1 MKRTLLLLAALTL
14 ATNYIFAVN
23 AGSRFIRYAKAVDKN
38 GRLTHEGDT
47 VKIKGIVQSLEMP
60 SALAG
65 TSYFFS
71 IYDSTSSITV
81 YLARLKG
88 GGKNGYNYTYSPA
101 LGDSVSLSGIVTMY
115 TVANGFAMDSTGF
128 AVIAPLQAKGFD
140 ITQINT
146 GNPVHPALI
155 VPGFKEKEE
164 SDLIELD
171 SVTLVNPAKWVTS
184 FALFTDIAVKS
195 VNDTSKKYVLHVP
208 YDVIAGKVPYGTFN
222 VKGILYQQ
230 DITAPYLSNYMLI
243 PRDYSDITIII
254 PPVYPL
260 HNIADVNAENALGVA
275 DSTGKLVHI
284 KGIVQS
290 PNLYPSSLGNGL
302 AFSIFDKTGS
312 ILVYNTTTNMGYTPT
327 IGDSFFVEGTINQI
341 KSIDYTKRPPVQFN
355 TGWTYI
361 LPDSIAIP
369 SNAHNMPIRD
379 SIVTTGFNDSLE
391 SKLISL
397 KKVKLVDTTQWDTT
411 GTTNPFTRQY
421 TPKYQM
427 YVDLVDENH
436 NYTRACILRID
447 SFFSM
452 PKPIYEF
459 NITGIEGQDSISPLK
474 FSIYP
479 RFVRDIQLIAPKV
492 PYYKISQ
499 VKGNDGNG
507 VATSIN
513 KLGYLVGVVHS
524 ENLVSTGLKFSLVDA
539 TGAITVYSSSA
550 VSSYM
555 PMRGDSIITYGKIGQ
570 INGLTVIYPDSIKKI
585 SSYNPLQNTFVVS
598 LLIEADESYPRRLQH
613 VKLVSATQWNPAASA
628 GTNGFSI
635 TVKDT
640 ASSDTFS
647 VFISSATTAFKL
659 AAPMGSF
666 NVTGIVQQS
675 DPSSPF
681 NTGYYLEPRDS
692 QDIWMLSKGVEGIEN
707 QGVNQ
712 IPVTIYPNPAGQN
725 VHVLF
730 GDLKGEAVIMNLYS
744 ATGILVYSEKVY
756 GSSTMNISNL
766 PQGMYF
772 IKMTTNNGLQSSS
785 KLIKE

>member
-14 ATNYIFAVN
+14 ATNCIFAVN
-23 AGSRFIRYAKAVDKN
+23 AGNRYIRYAKAIDKN

-47 VKIKGIVQSLEMP
+47 VKLKGIVQSVNMP
-60 SALAG
+60 SIL
-65 TSYFFS
+65 TKSYFFS
-71 IYDSTSSITV
+71 IYDSTSSVTI
-81 YLARLKG
+81 YLARLKV
-88 GGKNGYNYTYSPA
+88 KNGYNYTYTPA
-101 LGDSVSLSGIVTMY
+101 LGDSVSLTGTVTMY
-115 TVANGFAMDSTGF
+115 TVANGFNLDSTGF
-128 AVIAPLQAKGFD
+128 AVISPLQAKGFD

-146 GNPVHPALI
+146 GNPVHDALV
-155 VPGFKEKEE
+155 VPGLKEKEE
-164 SDLIELD
+164 SNLVELD
-171 SVTLVNPAKWVTS
+171 SVTLVNPLKWVS
-184 FALFTDIAVKS
+184 GFSLFTDVVVRN
-195 VNDTSKKYVLHVP
+195 VNDTNKKYVLHVP
-208 YDVIAGKVPYGTFN
+208 YDVITGKTPYGTFN

-230 DITAPYLSNYMLI
+230 DNTAPYLSNYMLI
-243 PRDYSDITIII
+243 PRDYNDITIII
-254 PPVYPL
+254 PPVFSL
-260 HNIADVNAENALGVA
+260 HTIAEVNSENALGVA
-275 DSTGKLVHI
+275 DSTGKEVHI

-290 PNLYPSSLGNGL
+290 TNLYPSSLGNGL

-312 ILVYNTTTNMGYTPT
+312 ILIYNTSTNMGYTPT
-327 IGDSFFVEGTINQI
+327 IGDSFFAQGTINQI
-341 KSIDYTKRPPVQFN
+341 QGVDYTKRPPVQFN

-361 LPDSIAIP
+361 LPDSIALP

-391 SKLISL
+391 SKLISV
-397 KKVKLVDTTQWDTT
+397 KKVKLVDTAQWDTT
-411 GTTNPFTRQY
+411 GTINPFTRQY

-427 YVDLVDENH
+427 YVDLVDENN

-452 PKPIYEF
+452 PKPLYEF
-459 NITGIEGQDSISPLK
+459 NITGIEGQDSITPLK

-479 RFVRDIQLIAPKV
+479 RFVRDIELIAPKV

-539 TGAITVYSSSA
+539 TGAITVYKSAA
-550 VSSYM
+550 VSSYT

-585 SSYNPLQNTFVVS
+585 NSYNPLQNTFVVS
-598 LLIEADESYPRRLQH
+598 LLIEADESYPRRLEH

-659 AAPMGSF
+659 AAPVGSF
-666 NVTGIVQQS
+666 NVTGILQQS
-675 DPSSPF
+675 DQTSPF

-707 QGVNQ
+707 QSANQ
-712 IPVTIYPNPAGQN
+712 IPVTIYPNPAAQN
-725 VHVLF
+725 VHILF
-730 GDLKGEAVIMNLYS
+730 GDLKGEAVMMNLYS
-744 ATGILVYSEKVY
+744 ATGMLVYSEKVY

-772 IKMTTNNGLQSSS
+772 IKMTTNSGLQSSS

>member
-23 AGSRFIRYAKAVDKN
+23 AGNRYIRYAKAIDKN

-47 VKIKGIVQSLEMP
+47 VRLRGIVQSVNMP
-60 SALAG
+60 STVT

-71 IYDSTSSITV
+71 IYDSTSSVTV

-88 GGKNGYNYTYSPA
+88 GGKNGYNYTYTPA
-101 LGDSVSLSGIVTMY
+101 LGDSVTLTGIVTMY
-115 TVANGFAMDSTGF
+115 TVLNGFTFDSTGF

-140 ITQINT
+140 ITQVNT

-164 SDLIELD
+164 SDLIEID
-171 SVTLVNPAKWVTS
+171 SVTLANPAQWAVPGRGASFGNVLVRNVNNPAKQ
-184 FALFTDIAVKS
+184 
-195 VNDTSKKYVLHVP
+195 YVLHVP
-208 YDVIAGKVPYGTFN
+208 SDVLGGKVPYGTLV

-230 DITAPYLSNYMLI
+230 DSSAPYLNNYQLI
-243 PRDYSDITIII
+243 PRTYNDITVII
-254 PPVYPL
+254 PPVFPL
-260 HNIADVNAENALGVA
+260 QNIADVNVENALGIA
-275 DSTGKLVHI
+275 DSAGKLVHI

-290 PNLYPSSLGNGL
+290 TNLYPSSLGNGI

-312 ILVYNTTTNMGYTPT
+312 ILVYNTASNMGYTPT
-327 IGDSFFVEGTINQI
+327 LGDSFFVEGTIKQLT
-341 KSIDYTKRPPVQFN
+341 STTQTFPPKQFN

-369 SNAHNMPIRD
+369 SNAHNMPLKAP
-379 SIVTTGFNDSLE
+379 IVTTGFDDSLE
-391 SKLISL
+391 SKLIVL
-397 KKVKLVDTTQWDTT
+397 KKVRLADTTQWDTT
-411 GTTNPFTRQY
+411 GLKIFNFY
-421 TPKYQM
+421 IPKYQM
-427 YVDLVDENH
+427 YVDLVDENN

-447 SFFSM
+447 SFFYM
-452 PKPIYEF
+452 PKPLYEF
-459 NITGIEGQDSISPLK
+459 NITGIEGQDTLTPAPK
-474 FSIYP
+474 FSLNP
-479 RFVRDIQLIAPKV
+479 RFVADIQLIPPTV

-513 KLGYLVGVVHS
+513 KIGYLIGVVHS
-524 ENLVSTGLKFSLVDA
+524 ENLVSTGLKFSLIDA
-539 TGAITVYSSSA
+539 TGAITVYSSTA
-550 VSSYM
+550 VSAYT

-585 SSYNPLQNTFVVS
+585 NSYNPLQTTYVVS
-598 LLIEADESYPRRLQH
+598 LLIEADESYPRRLEH

-647 VFISSATTAFKL
+647 VFISDATTAFKL
-659 AAPMGSF
+659 PAPSGAF
-666 NVTGIVQQS
+666 NVTGILQQS
-675 DPSSPF
+675 DQTSPF

-707 QGVNQ
+707 QSANQ
-712 IPVTIYPNPAGQN
+712 IPVTIYPNPAAQN
-725 VHVLF
+725 VHIQF
-730 GDLKGEAVIMNLYS
+730 GDLKGEAVVMNLYS

-772 IKMTTNNGLQSSS
+772 IKMTTLSGLQSSS